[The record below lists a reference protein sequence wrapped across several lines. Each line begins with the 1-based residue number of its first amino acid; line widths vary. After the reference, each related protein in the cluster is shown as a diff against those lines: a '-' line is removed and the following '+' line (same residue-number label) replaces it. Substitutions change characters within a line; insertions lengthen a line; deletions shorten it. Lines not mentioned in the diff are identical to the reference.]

1 MPDDVPYVTGPIG
14 LLGSR
19 PSDDMMQGCDTLLM
33 VGTSFPY
40 AEWLPEPG
48 EARVVQIDIDP
59 RNLAIRLPTEV
70 PLTGDAA
77 ATLAAL
83 RPLLER
89 KEDRAWQGEIVENV
103 ERWWHIL
110 EREAHVSA
118 DPVNPQLV
126 FHELSK
132 RLPDRAILLADSGSA
147 TNWWAR
153 HLRMRRGMDAALS
166 GTLASMAPAVP
177 YALAAKLAYPD
188 RPVIAAIGD
197 GAMQMLGIN
206 ALIDLVKYRDRFT
219 GPCVICVLNNRDLN
233 QVTWEQ
239 RVLVGDAKLEAS
251 QVVPDFPYARYAE
264 LLGFK
269 GIRVDAPEQVAAA
282 WEQALASDV
291 PVVLEAVTDPE
302 VPPLPPHITF
312 EQAKN
317 LAGALAQGDPARGQ
331 IIRQAIKGKLQE
343 FVNR

>member
-1 MPDDVPYVTGPIG
+1 
-14 LLGSR
+14 
-19 PSDDMMQGCDTLLM
+19 MMQGCDTLLM

-89 KEDRAWQGEIVENV
+89 KEDRAWQREIVENV
-103 ERWWHIL
+103 ERWWHVL

-132 RLPDRAILLADSGSA
+132 RPARRAILLADSGRP

-177 YALAAKLAYPD
+177 YALARSSPT
-188 RPVIAAIGD
+188 P
-197 GAMQMLGIN
+197 
-206 ALIDLVKYRDRFT
+206 T
-219 GPCVICVLNNRDLN
+219 GR
-233 QVTWEQ
+233 
-239 RVLVGDAKLEAS
+239 
-251 QVVPDFPYARYAE
+251 
-264 LLGFK
+264 
-269 GIRVDAPEQVAAA
+269 
-282 WEQALASDV
+282 
-291 PVVLEAVTDPE
+291 
-302 VPPLPPHITF
+302 
-312 EQAKN
+312 
-317 LAGALAQGDPARGQ
+317 
-331 IIRQAIKGKLQE
+331 
-343 FVNR
+343 